1 MDSNSSNGQH
11 EEVVKLELS
20 IEQAQALKAWVLRPA
35 ADGSMAI
42 DEADLKPTLVAL
54 EKALEHVEAIDRV
67 RRELEQAGLESK
79 HLSDQQVLELGRRI
93 AETPLRRA
101 ASA

>member
-20 IEQAQALKAWVLRPA
+20 TSEAQALKAWMLRPA
-35 ADGSMAI
+35 SDGSMAI
-42 DEADLKPTLVAL
+42 DEAELKPTLMAL
-54 EKALEHVEAIDRV
+54 EKALESVEAIDRV

-79 HLSDQQVLELGRRI
+79 HLSDNQVLDLGRRI
-93 AETPLRRA
+93 AEAPLRRA